1 MGKRFLWREKWSG
14 ELLAERFPERAVEG
28 GCGFAGGWCEECWP
42 GGGTPCVLRW
52 FQRRRTGRWCN
63 CLGRSRRFIL
73 CCARCG
79 CCRSMDGHGDA
90 PMRRCELGCR
100 GPIFTKKGSK
110 GRPIHTAAKLK
121 SLHCLAPS
129 TSSGN

>member
-28 GCGFAGGWCEECWP
+28 GCGFAGGWCEGCWP
-42 GGGTPCVLRW
+42 GGATPCVLQW
-52 FQRRRTGRWCN
+52 SQRKRTGRWCN

-90 PMRRCELGCR
+90 RMRRCELGLS
-100 GPIFTKKGSK
+100 PFSQ
-110 GRPIHTAAKLK
+110 GRVK
-121 SLHCLAPS
+121 APADS
-129 TSSGN
+129 CSRQIEVTTQFSPKQVF